1 MRSSSTRW
9 SLPILLASWLG
20 GCASAPPAP
29 PAVDQAAIG
38 IAIDSV
44 SAVYNAA
51 VAARDTNAIVNMYAD
66 DAHLMPANAPRA
78 DGKDAVRQGWVGFL
92 SIPGMEL
99 TSVSNTKIVSEA
111 GDMVVDLGSF
121 VFKFEPQP
129 GKPITDTGKYT
140 TVFRKVNGEWKIV
153 VDMFNSDI
161 PVTGM

>member
-1 MRSSSTRW
+1 MRSSAARW
-9 SLPILLASWLG
+9 SFPILLATLMS

-29 PAVDQAAIG
+29 PTVDQAAIG
-38 IAIDSV
+38 ASIDSLN
-44 SAVYNAA
+44 AAYKAA
-51 VAARDTNAIVNMYAD
+51 VAARDTATLVGFYAED
-66 DAHLMPANAPRA
+66 GCVMPANAPRA
-78 DGKDAVRQGWVGFL
+78 VGKDAIHQAWAGFL
-92 SIPGMEL
+92 SMPRMEL
-99 TSVSNTKIVSEA
+99 VPRSDHKLISEA

-161 PVTGM
+161 PVPGM